1 MFADCRTQA
10 GAFLSKEFFKIW
22 GKENQNNEKREESMY
37 IDLATLELRYWLVKF
52 NDTCCPLLDTTEL
65 LEVEKC

>member
-22 GKENQNNEKREESMY
+22 GKENQNNKKRKENIY
-37 IDLATLELRYWLVKF
+37 IDLAILEQRYLLVKS
-52 NDTCCPLLDTTEL
+52 NDTCCPLLE
-65 LEVEKC
+65 